1 MECYRFSLKALEPD
15 HLWLFG
21 PLNDV
26 DLELKKESVE
36 ALSECIQSTRRCP
49 AQLVRV
55 VGEELIPLV
64 RDQKPMWHRSLCRL
78 PLYALTK
85 VTDRE
90 QPENTFATQ

>member
-49 AQLVRV
+49 AQLVKG
-55 VGEELIPLV
+55 VGEELIPLKSV
-64 RDQKPMWHRSLCRL
+64 CGTGASIGYHFMRSQK
-78 PLYALTK
+78 
-85 VTDRE
+85 
-90 QPENTFATQ
+90 